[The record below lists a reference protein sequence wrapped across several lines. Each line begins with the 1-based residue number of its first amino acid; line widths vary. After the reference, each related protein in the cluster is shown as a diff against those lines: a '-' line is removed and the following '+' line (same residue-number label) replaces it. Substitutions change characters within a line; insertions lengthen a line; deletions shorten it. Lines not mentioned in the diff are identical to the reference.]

1 MIEIELTTAIVLYSG
16 ILGAIVVAI
25 WLYTELSVRRPQQ
38 FLGKQFL
45 WRCTICGLSYLDE
58 EATHMSECPRCGSYN
73 TPREARRSQPS
84 AAVDAEPR
92 KQSDDRQRKSGS
104 KGKRRGQR
112 HRGGRRRR

>member
-1 MIEIELTTAIVLYSG
+1 MIELELTTAIVLYSSV
-16 ILGAIVVAI
+16 LAVIVAAI

-58 EATHMSECPRCGSYN
+58 EAVSMSKCPRCGSFN
-73 TPREARRSQPS
+73 TPQEARRSRTETALESGTREQ
-84 AAVDAEPR
+84 AEEGPR
-92 KQSDDRQRKSGS
+92 RSGS

-112 HRGGRRRR
+112 HHGGRRRR

>member
-1 MIEIELTTAIVLYSG
+1 MIEIELTTAILLYSSVLG
-16 ILGAIVVAI
+16 IIVAAI

-38 FLGKQFL
+38 HLGTQFL

-58 EATHMSECPRCGSYN
+58 EAISMSECPRCGSYN
-73 TPREARRSQPS
+73 TPEEARKTHRTESV
-84 AAVDAEPR
+84 AAEPQVAVEER
-92 KQSDDRQRKSGS
+92 PRRGGS

>member
-16 ILGAIVVAI
+16 VLGALVAAI

-38 FLGKQFL
+38 SLGKQFL

-58 EATHMSECPRCGSYN
+58 EAVSMSQCPRCGSYN
-73 TPREARRSQPS
+73 TPQEARRTRG
-84 AAVDAEPR
+84 AAALETDPPERHDGPR
-92 KQSDDRQRKSGS
+92 RSGS